1 MSLSITEKVGI
12 IDKFGQSDRDTG
24 SVEVQIALLTASI
37 NKLTEHFKTHSK
49 DIHSRRGLIRQVN
62 QRRSLLQYLKNKN
75 MQRYLE
81 IIKQLNLRG

>member
-1 MSLSITEKVGI
+1 MSLSITEKANI
-12 IDKFGQSDRDTG
+12 IEKFGQSDRDTG
-24 SVEVQIALLTASI
+24 SVEVQIALLTESI

-81 IIKQLNLRG
+81 IVKQLNLRG

>member
-1 MSLSITEKVGI
+1 MSLSATTKAKIVE
-12 IDKFGQSDRDTG
+12 DFGHSDRDTG
-24 SVEVQIALLTASI
+24 SIEVQIAILTESI

-62 QRRSLLQYLKNKN
+62 QRRSLLQYLKRKN

-81 IIKQLNLRG
+81 IVAKLNLRG